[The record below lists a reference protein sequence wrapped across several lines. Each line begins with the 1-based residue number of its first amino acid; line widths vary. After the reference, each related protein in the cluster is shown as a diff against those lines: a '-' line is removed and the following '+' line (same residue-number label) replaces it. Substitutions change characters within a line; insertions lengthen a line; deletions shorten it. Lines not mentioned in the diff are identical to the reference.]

1 MGVLGELSDYDGAMT
16 YGEKTGNSREPR
28 RVTAAMVASHAGVS
42 TATVSLVANG
52 KSAGR
57 VSAVNEQRV
66 REAIRELGYFVDS
79 IGSSLAKGVS
89 SLVIMVAPD
98 ISNPFFAKVIA
109 GVRSVLANDY
119 QLMLSVTDAGVSPS
133 ASETRKIM
141 GLRPAGL
148 LVHAPS
154 QEFLDEISGNLP
166 MVALDAPGISEQFPA
181 VNMDVAQGARDVVAH
196 FAALGHRKAAY
207 LDASTGTETLSVRRE
222 AFLAAA
228 AEYGIEVLP
237 GSVAS
242 SKIDVT
248 AASQVFSE
256 NWEAWEKAGVTAL
269 GCATDNHAF
278 GVLHA
283 TRALD
288 IRIPQQLAVA
298 GFDDLPYSATS
309 NPAIT
314 SVQLNAQEG
323 GRQAALKLLGL
334 IKGQSPEPLQ
344 SMLPSSL
351 IVRGSTQPEEQS

>member
-1 MGVLGELSDYDGAMT
+1 MNN
-16 YGEKTGNSREPR
+16 GEKSGNSRAPR
-28 RVTAAMVASHAGVS
+28 RVTAAMVAEHAGVS

-89 SLVIMVAPD
+89 SLVVLVAPD

-109 GVRSVLANDY
+109 GVRSVLASDY
-119 QLMLSVTDAGVSPS
+119 QLLLSVTDAGVSPS

-154 QEFLDEISGNLP
+154 QDFLEEISSNLP
-166 MVALDAPGISEQFPA
+166 LVALDAPGIDPRIPA
-181 VNMDVAQGARDVVAH
+181 VNMDVAQGAREVVAH
-196 FAALGHRKAAY
+196 FAAQGHTNAAY
-207 LDASTGTETLSVRRE
+207 LDASTGTETLAVRRE

-228 AEYGIEVLP
+228 AEYGIKVLP
-237 GSVAS
+237 SSVAS
-242 SKIDVT
+242 SMIDVT
-248 AASQVFSE
+248 AASAAFTQRWTQWRDS
-256 NWEAWEKAGVTAL
+256 GVTAL

-283 TRALD
+283 SRHLG
-288 IRIPQQLAVA
+288 ISIPQQLAVA

-309 NPAIT
+309 NPSIT

-323 GRQAALKLLGL
+323 GRQAALKLRALLDG
-334 IKGQSPEPLQ
+334 KTPDPLQ

-351 IVRGSTQPEEQS
+351 IVRGSTLNNKGN

>member
-1 MGVLGELSDYDGAMT
+1 MRASDYDGAMT
-16 YGEKTGNSREPR
+16 IAEKTGNTREPR
-28 RVTAAMVASHAGVS
+28 RVTAAMVAAHAGVS

-52 KSAGR
+52 KSSGR
-57 VSAVNEQRV
+57 VSAKNEQRV

-89 SLVIMVAPD
+89 SLVVLVAPD

-109 GVRSVLANDY
+109 GVRSDLASDY

-133 ASETRKIM
+133 ASETRKIL

-154 QEFLDEISGNLP
+154 QEFLDEIGGNLP
-166 MVALDAPGISEQFPA
+166 MVALDAPGISPKFPA

-196 FAALGHRKAAY
+196 FAAQGHTKAAY
-207 LDASTGTETLSVRRE
+207 LDAITGTETLAVRRE
-222 AFLAAA
+222 AFLEAAGD
-228 AEYGIEVLP
+228 YGIEVLP
-237 GSVAS
+237 SSVAS
-242 SKIDVT
+242 SMIDVN
-248 AASQVFSE
+248 AASTVFSE
-256 NWEAWEKAGVTAL
+256 QWATWREAGVTAL

-283 TRALD
+283 TRGLG
-288 IRIPQQLAVA
+288 IRIPDQLAVA

-323 GRQAALKLLGL
+323 GRLAALKLRALLEG
-334 IKGQSPEPLQ
+334 KDPEPLQ

-351 IVRGSTQPEEQS
+351 VVRGSTVIGGDH